1 MGWWSWAGALGLP
14 PIGGRGRVPTWVPT
28 PGSKPCYLSGSLG
41 EEAVSGRTGERR
53 PGWGTGKEAG
63 GMSAV
68 GKTRQKLRGLWSR
81 DGLTLIL
88 WVTGAT

>member
-1 MGWWSWAGALGLP
+1 
-14 PIGGRGRVPTWVPT
+14 
-28 PGSKPCYLSGSLG
+28 
-41 EEAVSGRTGERR
+41 
-53 PGWGTGKEAG
+53 
-63 GMSAV
+63 MSAV